1 MLGVEKMDTPLV
13 SIVVPCYNGEKYIE
27 RFLKSVLNQTY
38 SNLELI
44 IVNDGSYDNT
54 EKIIEKYQKNFDERE
69 INLVY
74 RYQENAGQAAAL
86 NNGLKL
92 FSGKYLVCMDSDD
105 EIMPEFIRENVEF
118 LEEQTSYAYC
128 RGQVLEI
135 NDEEPEKIIR
145 IYGKRREKDRYSFF
159 EDLIYIKDMF
169 YTGYMIKQEA
179 FDRVIPNREIYC
191 GRGGQNAQLLL
202 PLGWYYGEPGYV
214 EKAIYKYYVHSDS
227 HSHSINT
234 SEKIIEQLWN
244 YEKIVTAT
252 IENIDD
258 YEVIRY
264 FNVIKKY
271 FSKLRFGNAVDSK
284 NIELIKKYYE
294 LLKKNKANTF
304 RDFLL
309 YYKYTNRVVRKCFGI
324 KDEIR
329 Y

>member
-1 MLGVEKMDTPLV
+1 MDTPLV

>member
-1 MLGVEKMDTPLV
+1 MDTPLV

-179 FDRVIPNREIYC
+179 FDRVITNREIYC